1 MVNQFK
7 DLPHLNGA
15 ITNIDGNEIER
26 SLLSIKAELVKRQEL
41 FAKLEV
47 NHIDDYIKA
56 YKDGKA

>member
-41 FAKLEV
+41 LR
-47 NHIDDYIKA
+47 N
-56 YKDGKA
+56 